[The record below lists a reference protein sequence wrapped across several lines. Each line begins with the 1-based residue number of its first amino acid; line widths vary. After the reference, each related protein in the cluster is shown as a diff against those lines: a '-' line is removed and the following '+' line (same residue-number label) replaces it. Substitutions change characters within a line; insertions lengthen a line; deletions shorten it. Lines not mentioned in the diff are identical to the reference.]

1 MSIRKII
8 RNAIEDNAI
17 VTAKIADNTI
27 QSVDMAQVYFDT
39 PRITSI
45 DYYDDDTAATS
56 TGGNVAYIRGV
67 NFKSNAT
74 VYIGSGALSNTIVLD
89 SGNIQFITPGLNAGN
104 YNVTVIN
111 PDGGVAIKIAGYE
124 VSDYPVWVTDSLLNP
139 IRGNTFQQFAIATNE
154 SYRYALANGSTLPSY
169 LVLDSNTGII
179 SGFVLD
185 DVTANYNFSIVA
197 TDAQNQSITR
207 NFALPVFNSR
217 SKYEASFLL
226 IGGGGAGGALAV
238 SKGAGGGGSGGILT
252 GNIVVGGDAGVP
264 FIDIIVGYGGATE
277 DSAGTAADN
286 LTIEVLAVGGG
297 GGGGGAGTQPAPVSS
312 FNYTT
317 GAGGGATANTFTVG
331 RNDTIIV
338 SVGGSGTGNYFYG
351 AGGAGGEGTIGSA
364 AGGGGGGFS
373 GVYVNNSI
381 RIAAG
386 GGGGGSGKT
395 GALGTAA
402 TGNYP
407 PTGGGSNLA
416 KVGVGSIQGAP
427 GGFTYAGGPASS
439 KAGFGGG
446 GGGIWGGS
454 SGNGNGSPNTPSG
467 GGNFPSTGNSFI
479 GSPGISTR
487 TIGAGGNS
495 ANVPAD
501 LRLAFG
507 YSNFSY
513 GQGTSDNFAR
523 TETYNNGIVIIRYAG
538 LQRAI
543 GGTVTQANGYTYHTF
558 TTLGNSY
565 FIANVSYDR
574 NGGNTYFIVG
584 ANTYLARGGGAGG
597 DGPNVG
603 NPGGSGGGGGGGT
616 SVAGT
621 GRSGGTAL
629 QANNSPIGWYGYG
642 FAGGAGNDG
651 VGGGG
656 GGTAETGF
664 TTGASEEGKGGNGSI
679 LFSSWATAT
688 ALGRNLRFAAGGGGG
703 LSANGLVTQGGVGG
717 GGYGGFRS
725 NAALGIGSG
734 GGGAGRPGSPAD
746 LGGAGSPGAVFVRY
760 PGRQIGYGGNVFN
773 INGVTYHVFTSPGR
787 FSA

>member
-8 RNAIEDNAI
+8 RNQIEDNAI
-17 VTAKIADNTI
+17 VTAKLADNSI
-27 QSVDMAQVYFDT
+27 QSIDMAQVYFDT
-39 PRITSI
+39 PRITTI
-45 DYYDDDTAATS
+45 YHYGDDTAAKS
-56 TGGNVAYIRGV
+56 VGGNVSYITGY

-74 VYIGSGALSNTIVLD
+74 VYVGANVLSNVVLLN
-89 SGNIQFITPGLNAGN
+89 SSNIQIITPALYPGS
-104 YNVTVIN
+104 YNLTVIN
-111 PDGGVAIKIAGYE
+111 PDGGVAMKIAGYL
-124 VSDYPVWVTDSLLNP
+124 VSDYPVWITDGLLNP
-139 IRGNTFQQFAIATNE
+139 IRGNTFQTFAIATDQ
-154 SYRYALANGSTLPSY
+154 SYRYTVANGSILPSY

-185 DVTANYNFSIVA
+185 DVTANYNFVIEA
-197 TDAQNQSITR
+197 TDPENQTISR
-207 NFALPVFNSR
+207 NFSLPVFNSR

-226 IGGGGAGGALAV
+226 IGGGGAGGALPV
-238 SKGAGGGGSGGILT
+238 SKGGGGGGAGGILT
-252 GNIVVGGDAGVP
+252 GNLVVGGEAGIP
-264 FIDIIVGYGGATE
+264 SIDIIVGYGGATA

-297 GGGGGAGTQPAPVSS
+297 GGGGGAGVQPAPASS

-317 GAGGGATANTFTVG
+317 GAGGGAAANTFTVG

-351 AGGAGGEGTIGSA
+351 AGGPGGIGWDGASS
-364 AGGGGGGFS
+364 GGGGGGFS

-395 GALGTAA
+395 GNLGSGA

-416 KVGVGSIQGAP
+416 NVGIGNIQG
-427 GGFTYAGGPASS
+427 GTGFNTPPFPPSARAGW
-439 KAGFGGG
+439 GGG
-446 GGGIWGGS
+446 GGGVWGGS
-454 SGNGNGSPNTPSG
+454 AGVGSGGVAPSG

-479 GSPGISTR
+479 GSSGISTR
-487 TIGAGGNS
+487 NIGPGGNS

-523 TETYNNGIVIIRYAG
+523 AETYNNGIVIIRYAG

-565 FIANVSYDR
+565 FIANVSYER

-597 DGPNVG
+597 DAANIG
-603 NPGGSGGGGGGGT
+603 NPGGSGGGGGGGIAT
-616 SVAGT
+616 AGT
-621 GRSGGTAL
+621 GRAGGTAL

-642 FAGGAGNDG
+642 FAGGAGNDN

-656 GGTAETGF
+656 GGTSETGF
-664 TTGASEEGKGGNGSI
+664 TTGADEEGKGGNGSI
-679 LFSSWATAT
+679 LFASWSTAT
-688 ALGRNLRFAAGGGGG
+688 GLGRNLRFAAGGGGG
-703 LSANGLVTQGGVGG
+703 LSAVGLVTQGGIGG

-734 GGGAGRPGSPAD
+734 GGGAGRPGTPTD
-746 LGGAGSPGAVFVRY
+746 LGGAGSPGAVFIRY
-760 PGRQIGYGGNVFN
+760 PGRQIGSGGNV
-773 INGVTYHVFTSPGR
+773 ISSGGMTYHIFTSPGR
-787 FSA
+787 FTA